1 MEENPIDR
9 VMPVEE
15 GKNQPEVEEVK
26 DQVFLECSLNYSM
39 LDKSGN
45 EIEKDSAK
53 VKLEK
58 EKFSIT
64 PDSHQ
69 SFVIPYREILNVFT
83 EDYKISLTLTSNNL
97 LVFSNLGFKFED
109 FQRTINDLRN
119 EIVLKDMLMSESL
132 KNPETIS
139 DFVYS
144 DEKGEKRKGKAKLR
158 LYETGLVIIPDYAEP
173 IRIPYSY
180 ISEFNFEDYS
190 VLIITEFAENVV
202 LSKMGSQFDFFK
214 RDFSAI
220 ISELSLKTQ
229 NSFKELLPDL
239 DALTLRK
246 VSGLLKDGKA
256 VKKND
261 LEKISK
267 NVWEE
272 LETKIKNSDAY
283 EEYEFLKSLSN
294 GENLYIGIKRDLLGD
309 LTGEYIWFLIPIYN
323 ANPSLPGNAI
333 AMETI
338 EGESSKATYFF
349 KIISRA
355 NYSNTEK
362 FEEMN
367 KQIDKLVQKINRSM
381 LSINF
386 RREPIY
392 LSEKKLKEPQY
403 QKYVYSIHRL
413 PELRDLRGLFI
424 GRVAHSS
431 KEQWK
436 KDVTDLLEFNVKS
449 NDDNEKW
456 KGEN

>member
-1 MEENPIDR
+1 M
-9 VMPVEE
+9 
-15 GKNQPEVEEVK
+15 
-26 DQVFLECSLNYSM
+26 NYSL
-39 LDKSGN
+39 LDENGN
-45 EIEKDSAK
+45 EIEKDRAK

-69 SFVIPYREILNVFT
+69 SFVIPYREILNMFAEDFKVF
-83 EDYKISLTLTSNNL
+83 LTLTSHEK

-109 FQRTINDLRN
+109 FLRTINDLKN
-119 EIVLKDMLMSESL
+119 EILLKDMLMSESL
-132 KNPETIS
+132 KKPETIS

-144 DEKGEKRKGKAKLR
+144 DEKGETKKGKAKLR
-158 LYETGLVIIPDYAEP
+158 LYETGLVILPDYNEP

-180 ISEFNFEDYS
+180 ISEFNFEDYKITI
-190 VLIITEFAENVV
+190 LTEFAENIV
-202 LSKMGSQFDFFK
+202 LSKIGSQFDSFK
-214 RDFSAI
+214 RDFSEI
-220 ISELSLKTQ
+220 MNGLSLKTQ
-229 NSFKELLPDL
+229 NSFKELLPGL

-272 LETKIKNSDAY
+272 LGTKIKNPDAY

-294 GENLYIGIKRDLLGD
+294 DESLYIGIKRDLLGD

-323 ANPSLPGNAI
+323 ANPNLPGNAI

-338 EGESSKATYFF
+338 EGGSSKATYFF
-349 KIISRA
+349 RIISRA

-367 KQIDKLVQKINRSM
+367 KQTDKLVQKINKSM

-403 QKYVYSIHRL
+403 QKYVYLIHRL

-424 GRVAHSS
+424 GRVVHSS

-436 KDVTDLLEFNVKS
+436 KDVMDLLEFNVKS

>member
-26 DQVFLECSLNYSM
+26 DQVFLECSLNYSL

-97 LVFSNLGFKFED
+97 LVFNNLGFKFED

-132 KNPETIS
+132 TKPETIS

-144 DEKGEKRKGKAKLR
+144 DGKGEKKKGKAKLR
-158 LYETGLVIIPDYAEP
+158 LYETGLVIIPDHAEP

-190 VLIITEFAENVV
+190 ILIITEFAENIV

-220 ISELSLKTQ
+220 MSELSLKIQ
-229 NSFKELLPDL
+229 NSFKELLPGL

-267 NVWEE
+267 NV
-272 LETKIKNSDAY
+272 
-283 EEYEFLKSLSN
+283 
-294 GENLYIGIKRDLLGD
+294 
-309 LTGEYIWFLIPIYN
+309 
-323 ANPSLPGNAI
+323 
-333 AMETI
+333 
-338 EGESSKATYFF
+338 
-349 KIISRA
+349 
-355 NYSNTEK
+355 
-362 FEEMN
+362 
-367 KQIDKLVQKINRSM
+367 
-381 LSINF
+381 
-386 RREPIY
+386 
-392 LSEKKLKEPQY
+392 
-403 QKYVYSIHRL
+403 
-413 PELRDLRGLFI
+413 
-424 GRVAHSS
+424 
-431 KEQWK
+431 
-436 KDVTDLLEFNVKS
+436 
-449 NDDNEKW
+449 
-456 KGEN
+456 